1 MNDKL
6 TDNNETQEVVAK
18 PIFRIKERQEEVAKT
33 DVIVG
38 QSIDSVAN
46 DGNEI
51 DLEIEEKINVKSQN
65 GTKSV
70 AKEESNDNNAA
81 QENFE
86 KITAEEK
93 ALKNAIEEQA
103 REDEQPQSNN
113 FTLKKIIGGDIFSAQ
128 LFRNNIWLILIVVFF
143 TIIYISNRYS
153 VQKDLIE
160 IDKLENKLSDTKYRA
175 LSSSSQLTEKSRE
188 SHVLELLKT
197 KKDSVLKMSSRPP
210 FIIHVPTK

>member
-51 DLEIEEKINVKSQN
+51 DLEIEEKVNVKSQN

-86 KITAEEK
+86 KITVEEK

-210 FIIHVPTK
+210 FIINVPTK

>member
-6 TDNNETQEVVAK
+6 TDNNEAQEVVAK

-51 DLEIEEKINVKSQN
+51 DLEIEEKVNVKSQN

-210 FIIHVPTK
+210 FIINVPTK

>member
-18 PIFRIKERQEEVAKT
+18 SIFRIKERQEEVAKT

-51 DLEIEEKINVKSQN
+51 DLEIEEKVNVKSQN

-70 AKEESNDNNAA
+70 AKEEINDNNAA

-128 LFRNNIWLILIVVFF
+128 LFRNNIWLILIVVLF

-210 FIIHVPTK
+210 FIINVPTK

>member
-1 MNDKL
+1 MNDNL

-51 DLEIEEKINVKSQN
+51 DLEIEEKVNVKSQN

-128 LFRNNIWLILIVVFF
+128 LFRNNIWLILIVVLF

-210 FIIHVPTK
+210 FIINVPTK

>member
-51 DLEIEEKINVKSQN
+51 DLEIEKKINVKSQN

-128 LFRNNIWLILIVVFF
+128 LFRNNIWLILIVVLF

-210 FIIHVPTK
+210 FIINVPTK

>member
-51 DLEIEEKINVKSQN
+51 DLEIEEKVNVKSQN

-188 SHVLELLKT
+188 SHV
-197 KKDSVLKMSSRPP
+197 
-210 FIIHVPTK
+210 

>member
-51 DLEIEEKINVKSQN
+51 DLEIEEKVNVKSQN

-175 LSSSSQLTEKSRE
+175 LSSSSPLTEKSRE

-210 FIIHVPTK
+210 FIINVPTK

>member
-51 DLEIEEKINVKSQN
+51 DLEIEEKVNVKSQN

-210 FIIHVPTK
+210 FIINVPTK

>member
-51 DLEIEEKINVKSQN
+51 DLEIEEKVNVKSQN

-113 FTLKKIIGGDIFSAQ
+113 LS
-128 LFRNNIWLILIVVFF
+128 LIHI
-143 TIIYISNRYS
+143 
-153 VQKDLIE
+153 
-160 IDKLENKLSDTKYRA
+160 
-175 LSSSSQLTEKSRE
+175 
-188 SHVLELLKT
+188 
-197 KKDSVLKMSSRPP
+197 
-210 FIIHVPTK
+210 

>member
-197 KKDSVLKMSSRPP
+197 KKDSVLKMSSRDRKS
-210 FIIHVPTK
+210 VV

>member
-210 FIIHVPTK
+210 FIINVPTK

>member
-51 DLEIEEKINVKSQN
+51 DLEIEEKVNVKSQN

-197 KKDSVLKMSSRPP
+197 KKDNVLKMSSRPP
-210 FIIHVPTK
+210 FIINVPTK

>member
-1 MNDKL
+1 MNDKV

-51 DLEIEEKINVKSQN
+51 DLEIEEKVNVKSQN

-210 FIIHVPTK
+210 FIINVPTK

>member
-51 DLEIEEKINVKSQN
+51 DLKIEEKVNVKSQN

-70 AKEESNDNNAA
+70 AKEEINDNNAT
-81 QENFE
+81 QKNFE

-210 FIIHVPTK
+210 FIINVPTK

>member
-18 PIFRIKERQEEVAKT
+18 SIFRIKERQEEVAKT

-51 DLEIEEKINVKSQN
+51 DLEIEEKVNVKSQN

-210 FIIHVPTK
+210 FIINVPTK

>member
-113 FTLKKIIGGDIFSAQ
+113 FTLKKIIGGDSFSAQ

-210 FIIHVPTK
+210 FIINVPTK

>member
-18 PIFRIKERQEEVAKT
+18 PIFRIKERREEVAKT

-51 DLEIEEKINVKSQN
+51 DLEIEEKVNVKSQN

-128 LFRNNIWLILIVVFF
+128 LFRNNIWLILIVVLF

-210 FIIHVPTK
+210 FIINVPTK

>member
-51 DLEIEEKINVKSQN
+51 DLEIEEKVNVKSQN

-128 LFRNNIWLILIVVFF
+128 LFRNNIWLILIVVLF

-210 FIIHVPTK
+210 FIINVPTK

>member
-1 MNDKL
+1 MNDNL

-51 DLEIEEKINVKSQN
+51 DLEIEEKVNVKSQN

-70 AKEESNDNNAA
+70 AKEEINDNNAA

-210 FIIHVPTK
+210 FIINVPTK

>member
-86 KITAEEK
+86 KITAEER
-93 ALKNAIEEQA
+93 ALGSAIEEQA

-210 FIIHVPTK
+210 FIINVPTK

>member
-51 DLEIEEKINVKSQN
+51 DLEIEEKVNVKSQN

-70 AKEESNDNNAA
+70 AKEEINDNNAA

-210 FIIHVPTK
+210 FIINVPTK

>member
-6 TDNNETQEVVAK
+6 TDNNKTQEVVAK

-51 DLEIEEKINVKSQN
+51 DLEIEEKVNVKSQN

-175 LSSSSQLTEKSRE
+175 C
-188 SHVLELLKT
+188 LLYT
-197 KKDSVLKMSSRPP
+197 SPSPRD
-210 FIIHVPTK
+210 

>member
-51 DLEIEEKINVKSQN
+51 DLEIEKKINVKSQN

-210 FIIHVPTK
+210 FIINVPTK

>member
-51 DLEIEEKINVKSQN
+51 DLEIEEKVNVKSQN

-103 REDEQPQSNN
+103 REDEHPQSNN

-210 FIIHVPTK
+210 FIINVPTK

>member
-6 TDNNETQEVVAK
+6 TENNETQEVVAK

-51 DLEIEEKINVKSQN
+51 DLEIEEKVNVKSQN

-210 FIIHVPTK
+210 FIINVPTK

>member
-6 TDNNETQEVVAK
+6 TDNNKTQEVVAK

-51 DLEIEEKINVKSQN
+51 DLEIEEKVNVKSQN

-210 FIIHVPTK
+210 FIINVPTK

>member
-51 DLEIEEKINVKSQN
+51 DLEIEEKVNVKSQH

-210 FIIHVPTK
+210 FIINVPTK

>member
-51 DLEIEEKINVKSQN
+51 DLEIEEKVNVKSQN

-70 AKEESNDNNAA
+70 AKEEINDNNAA

-93 ALKNAIEEQA
+93 TLKNAIEEQA

-210 FIIHVPTK
+210 FIINVPTK

>member
-51 DLEIEEKINVKSQN
+51 DLEIEEKVNVKSQN

-86 KITAEEK
+86 KITAIPVK
-93 ALKNAIEEQA
+93 AERMMGGNKYFLSPRRNLKA
-103 REDEQPQSNN
+103 
-113 FTLKKIIGGDIFSAQ
+113 
-128 LFRNNIWLILIVVFF
+128 
-143 TIIYISNRYS
+143 
-153 VQKDLIE
+153 
-160 IDKLENKLSDTKYRA
+160 
-175 LSSSSQLTEKSRE
+175 
-188 SHVLELLKT
+188 
-197 KKDSVLKMSSRPP
+197 
-210 FIIHVPTK
+210 